1 MLQPDPSTLK
11 HRTLYPFSILV
22 PYSEVGVD
30 LEVGLELEKQWP
42 KQMVK
47 STWEKRVPNG
57 SEKNEPKKK
66 KKVCKNNSNPLVL
79 YGTTINIIYVF
90 IIM

>member
-22 PYSEVGVD
+22 PYSEIGVD

-66 KKVCKNNSNPLVL
+66 KKRFAKIIVILL
-79 YGTTINIIYVF
+79 YYMAQLSTSS
-90 IIM
+90 MCL